1 LAKNPPPLQGAT
13 AIPTPN
19 SKDPTMDGIHATTL
33 MRLPKVIQMTGLAR
47 STIYKLISDERF
59 PAPLKLTQRAVA
71 WRLLDIEQWIASR
84 GPTN

>member
-1 LAKNPPPLQGAT
+1 MDEIYAT
-13 AIPTPN
+13 
-19 SKDPTMDGIHATTL
+19 ML

-59 PAPLKLTQRAVA
+59 PPPLKLTQRAVA